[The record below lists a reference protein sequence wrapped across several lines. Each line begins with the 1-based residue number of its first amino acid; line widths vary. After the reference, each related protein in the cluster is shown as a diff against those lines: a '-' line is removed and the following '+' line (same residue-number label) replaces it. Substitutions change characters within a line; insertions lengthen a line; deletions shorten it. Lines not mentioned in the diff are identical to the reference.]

1 MANQKHLDILKQGV
15 ETWNQWQQEHPE
27 IRPDLSFA
35 NLSRANLL
43 GADLRLADLVR
54 AHLWEANLSAANLSR
69 ANLLGANLSG
79 ANLSAASLFGA
90 VLSHTNLSRASLT
103 QCCIYGISA
112 WKVQLAGAIQ
122 DNLVIT
128 PDDEPI
134 ITVDNLELA

>member
-54 AHLWEANLSAANLSR
+54 AHLWEANLSR
-69 ANLLGANLSG
+69 ALQLHLLP
-79 ANLSAASLFGA
+79 
-90 VLSHTNLSRASLT
+90 
-103 QCCIYGISA
+103 Q
-112 WKVQLAGAIQ
+112 Q
-122 DNLVIT
+122 
-128 PDDEPI
+128 
-134 ITVDNLELA
+134 